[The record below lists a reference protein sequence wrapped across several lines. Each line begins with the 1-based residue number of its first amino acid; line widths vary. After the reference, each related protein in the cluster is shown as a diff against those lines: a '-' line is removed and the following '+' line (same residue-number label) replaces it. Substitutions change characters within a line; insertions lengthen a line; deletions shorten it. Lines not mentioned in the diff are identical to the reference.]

1 MSKLPEKEIL
11 LGKCAEITSRFDKFG
26 HTSNIINS
34 IIAITALERLMYKYF
49 PTLRGSFFGI
59 STGNKEQ
66 VRGEGIYHINIGWY

>member
-1 MSKLPEKEIL
+1 MLKLPEKEIL

-49 PTLRGSFFGI
+49 PTLEGSFFGI
-59 STGNKEQ
+59 STGSREQ
-66 VRGEGIYHINIGWY
+66 VGGEGIYDINIGWY